1 MHKIERRKFADK
13 ARESGHTLVPLKMY
27 FNHRG
32 ICKVLLGLCKG
43 KQVHD
48 KRQAKRKQDTQ
59 RGLDRAMRGR

>member
-13 ARESGHTLVPLKMY
+13 ARESGYAGPTKMY